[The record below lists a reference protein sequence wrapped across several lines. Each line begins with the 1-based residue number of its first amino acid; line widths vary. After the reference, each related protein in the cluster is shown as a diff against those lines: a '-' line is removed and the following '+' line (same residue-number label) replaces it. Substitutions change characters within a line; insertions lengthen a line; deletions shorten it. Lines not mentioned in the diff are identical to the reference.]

1 MNRTVDSPEW
11 VSRRRASSMTPRTS
25 LTPADSADSA
35 TNRRPIALDT
45 SIARVVLPVPGG
57 P

>member
-1 MNRTVDSPEW
+1 MNSTVAAPLLR
-11 VSRRRASSMTPRTS
+11 SRSRASSMTARTS
-25 LTPADSADSA
+25 LTPADSADMA
-35 TNRRPIALDT
+35 TNRRPVASET